1 MGFFKRAAPVQ
12 EVEPERPRFSA
23 LGDAERDWMAGHLE
37 VIDEFGVDLDSASD
51 VARLYDYFLTLPT
64 EDDDGNRIDPS
75 VFINILG
82 TVFGAHLTR
91 RTTLAWA
98 IATDSH
104 GSELVVHDPR
114 GDWLV
119 YPANTIAK
127 RWTTGQSGDFIPV
140 MSADIVARMNAR

>member
-1 MGFFKRAAPVQ
+1 MPLFKRAGPAPQVA
-12 EVEPERPRFSA
+12 PPRPTFSA

-37 VIDEFGVDLDSASD
+37 VIDEFGVNLDSATD

-64 EDDDGNRIDPS
+64 EDHEGIRIDPN

-98 IATDSH
+98 IATDSS

-119 YPANTIAK
+119 YPARAIAQ
-127 RWTTGQSGDFIPV
+127 RWIPRETGAFIPA
-140 MSADIVARMNAR
+140 MSNDIVARMNAR

>member
-1 MGFFKRAAPVQ
+1 MGFFTRVSPVR
-12 EVEPERPRFSA
+12 EAESERPKFSA

-37 VIDEFGVDLDSASD
+37 VIDEFAVDLDSAGD
-51 VARLYDYFLTLPT
+51 VARLYDYFLTMPT
-64 EDDDGNRIDPS
+64 EDDFGNYIDPN

-98 IATDSH
+98 IATDSR

-119 YPANTIAK
+119 YPANVIAK
-127 RWTTGQSGDFIPV
+127 RWVNREPGEFIV
-140 MSADIVARMNAR
+140 GMSADIVTRMNAR

>member
-1 MGFFKRAAPVQ
+1 MGFFKRPSPVR
-12 EVEPERPRFSA
+12 ESEPERPTFSA

-37 VIDEFGVDLDSASD
+37 VIDEFGVDLDRASD

-64 EDDDGNRIDPS
+64 EDDFGNRSDAN

-119 YPANTIAK
+119 YPANLIAK
-127 RWTTGQSGDFIPV
+127 RWVTRESGEFIPAV
-140 MSADIVARMNAR
+140 SDDIVARMSAR